1 MNPTGLP
8 AIAGGTPVRSQPLAY
23 GRHRM
28 EEGDISAVVSALRS
42 GTLTG
47 GARVAKFEHA
57 LEARC
62 AVDHAVA
69 VANGSVALDLAV
81 GALGVGPGDEVVTT
95 PLTFVATANAVLRL
109 GATPVFADI
118 GDDRC
123 LDPAAAAGAVTPRT
137 KALITVD
144 YSGLP
149 ADIAAL
155 RAALPRPLPIIAD
168 SAHSLGGSLNG
179 RPVGSL
185 ADITTLSFH
194 PVKQITT
201 GEGGACLTADA
212 ALANTIRR
220 RRNHGMTSTADE
232 RTGTRWKYDVTTLG
246 DNYRITTMQAALG
259 ISQLRRLEEVVAE
272 RSELAD
278 RYDALLADVPGVSL
292 PPRPAGRRSAWH
304 LYVVEI
310 DPDSFGCERD
320 VVIDALRAEG
330 IEATL
335 HYPAVHLLSL
345 YRDRGGVPGTAP
357 RAERLCERLVT
368 IPLYPAMTASDQ
380 DDVVVALHRIQT
392 WAAGRATRV

>member
-1 MNPTGLP
+1 
-8 AIAGGTPVRSQPLAY
+8 
-23 GRHRM
+23 
-28 EEGDISAVVSALRS
+28 
-42 GTLTG
+42 
-47 GARVAKFEHA
+47 
-57 LEARC
+57 
-62 AVDHAVA
+62 
-69 VANGSVALDLAV
+69 
-81 GALGVGPGDEVVTT
+81 VTT

-109 GATPVFADI
+109 GATPVFADV

-123 LDPAAAAGAVTPRT
+123 LDPAAAGRAVTPRT
-137 KALITVD
+137 KAVIIVD

-149 ADIAAL
+149 GDVPAL
-155 RAALPRPLPIIAD
+155 RAALPRPLPVIAD
-168 SAHSLGGSLNG
+168 SAHSLGGSLRG

-212 ALANTIRR
+212 GLAESIRR

-232 RTGTRWKYDVTTLG
+232 RMGALWKYDVTVLG
-246 DNYRITTMQAALG
+246 DNHRITAMQAALG
-259 ISQLRRLEEVVAE
+259 TSQLGRLDEVVAE

-278 RYDALLADVPGVSL
+278 RYDALLADIPGVGL

-304 LYVVEI
+304 LYVIEI
-310 DPDSFGCERD
+310 DPEAFGCERD
-320 VVIDALRAEG
+320 LVIDALRAEG

-345 YRDRGGVPGTAP
+345 YRAHGGVPGIAP
-357 RAERLCERLVT
+357 RAERMCERLVT
-368 IPLYPAMTASDQ
+368 LPLYPSMTASDQ

-392 WAAGRATRV
+392 WAATRANGS